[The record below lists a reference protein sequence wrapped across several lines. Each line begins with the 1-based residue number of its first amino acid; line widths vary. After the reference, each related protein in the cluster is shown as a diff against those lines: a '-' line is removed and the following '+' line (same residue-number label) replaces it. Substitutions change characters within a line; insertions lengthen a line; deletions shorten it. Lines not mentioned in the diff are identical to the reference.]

1 MIVRL
6 IDKLVAPCQRRGLA
20 TIITTGVIET
30 VTMLFRFGLG
40 LKSTVHTAST
50 VGRLTMGI
58 RFHHGYAGLILLFL
72 LLCPQI
78 KNSRYA
84 DIFFVAGMSLFIS
97 DALHH
102 TLLYFITGSSD
113 FDLVYPGFFS

>member
-1 MIVRL
+1 MIIRL
-6 IDKLVAPCQRRGLA
+6 IDKLAAPCQRRGLS
-20 TIITTGVIET
+20 TLITTAFIET
-30 VTMLFRFGLG
+30 VTLLFRFGFG

-58 RFHHGYAGLILLFL
+58 RFHHGYAGVILLFL
-72 LLCPQI
+72 LLCPGI

-84 DIFFVAGMSLFIS
+84 DLCFVAGMSLFVS
-97 DALHH
+97 DVIHH
-102 TLLYFITGSSD
+102 ALLYFITGSSD